1 MNVFLSGVDC
11 CDDQHVALDL
21 CLFLSFF
28 FFPSFCFVSALVPTL
43 LVLAF
48 LVSNGPSAAQSNA
61 NKEEALI
68 FTALAENVRV
78 SSLCR
83 LALPNILRRNRR
95 PTRREE

>member
-21 CLFLSFF
+21 CIFF
-28 FFPSFCFVSALVPTL
+28 FFLSFCFVSALVPTL

-68 FTALAENVRV
+68 FIALAENVRV

-95 PTRREE
+95 PARREE